1 MKKNGILMENEKQ
14 ANHIV
19 AKVMRI
25 TFLIFI
31 VVYLLMEKSVQ
42 ATRAGMENI
51 EKANESATVI
61 TASNAELVKQIQT
74 IDVTADV
81 IQKKTE
87 EVAEGMSRISENTQ
101 ANTVAIEQVTAA
113 TQENTAG
120 TESLSELV
128 VKVKELLE
136 KLKTLEDQIIE
147 ILK

>member
-128 VKVKELLE
+128 VKVKELSEQLNE
-136 KLKTLEDQIIE
+136 VIM
-147 ILK
+147 